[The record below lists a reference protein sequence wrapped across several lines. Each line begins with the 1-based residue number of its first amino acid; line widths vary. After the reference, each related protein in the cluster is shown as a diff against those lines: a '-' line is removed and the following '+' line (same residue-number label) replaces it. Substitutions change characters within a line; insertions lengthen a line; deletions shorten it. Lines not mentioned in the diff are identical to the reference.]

1 MFKNILPKET
11 AVIKFEHVQIL
22 EKTMKQIIF
31 GVILFGITLSTFAD
45 SKSDF
50 FEKIRK
56 GNLPQVEKILASEPN
71 LLDQKDNRGRNSVFF
86 AIESED
92 PEMLRFILS
101 KTNEIGI
108 DPAPDNAGDYPIHLA
123 AQVPDSK
130 IIELYYSRF
139 PYLDYLNRR
148 GENALDIA
156 SHYQNTAVVSFL
168 NAQGLKHSK
177 PGSGPYTIGLYF
189 GYLIISILMTIWV
202 ARTLFYNGRI
212 FLVKMFNGEEK
223 LADSINHLLIVGFY
237 LINIGYISLSLSTE
251 QKPLDLAEFIEL
263 LTKKVGIVLLI
274 LGVMHFFNLFLF
286 AKFRKKIS
294 NTFGES

>member
-1 MFKNILPKET
+1 MPKQNT
-11 AVIKFEHVQIL
+11 PQKFEHVQIL

-31 GVILFGITLSTFAD
+31 GMILFGITSSTFGD
-45 SKSDF
+45 SMSDF
-50 FEKIRK
+50 FKVVRN
-56 GNLPQVEKILASEPN
+56 GDLLQTQKILASKPE
-71 LLDQKDNRGRNSVFF
+71 LLNQKDSRGRSAVFF
-86 AIESED
+86 AIESND
-92 PEMLRFILS
+92 TKMLQYILDKANDES
-101 KTNEIGI
+101 PSII
-108 DPAPDNAGDYPIHLA
+108 SDNDYAGDYPIHYA
-123 AQVPDSK
+123 AQFPDK
-130 IIELYYSRF
+130 NIIELYYSRY
-139 PYLDYLNRR
+139 PYSDYLNRH

-156 SHYQNTAVVSFL
+156 THYENTAVISFL

-202 ARTLFYNGRI
+202 ARTLFHNGRV

-251 QKPLDLAEFIEL
+251 QKPLDLAECIEV

-274 LGVMHFFNLFLF
+274 LGAMHFFNLFLF